1 MLGWPSWCINRDTI
15 FVAAN
20 IFISFIGAGVL
31 GLPYAFKKAG
41 LMEGFLVLTF
51 VAAGSVKAMLLLI
64 ECKYKCLSVLAPG
77 LSNVKVNS
85 GNEYTPVKTSDD
97 NHNSSDD
104 DDKHKKHNR
113 STSSTRSNSP
123 ALINAKDGITYS
135 DVAFSALSHGGRY
148 AVDFSLLAS
157 QIGFCCGYLIYITKT
172 LIYTFGRTTG
182 VWLTMLLPLLF
193 FLTLVPD
200 LGKMAKFSICAQ
212 ISNLLAFL
220 VVFWFDFE
228 HLHLFEAMATRR
240 EFNVDGLAS
249 FFSVAIYCYE
259 GAGMILSLEHSV
271 PERLKKAFTNMFVVT
286 LTAITLLYL
295 SFGWCGYLSF
305 GPETHDLITMNLD
318 PPENGGWGWAEF
330 IRYCLALA
338 LTFTYPVM
346 LFPVIKMLKP
356 RLENF
361 FGCSKDN
368 WWLPLG
374 IRLSIVT
381 LTGTVVVL
389 VPNFNSLMSLIGS
402 IFCTILAFIMPGLC
416 HFVLFRRELTKS
428 QMFMDLG
435 LAVVGVILAIVGTQ
449 DAVIKY
455 FEKYGADAHIPTGGT
470 GIEPHITQH
479 IAEAALPHTH

>member
-1 MLGWPSWCINRDTI
+1 MLGWPSWCINRDVI

-31 GLPYAFKKAG
+31 GLPYAFKEAG
-41 LMEGFLVLTF
+41 LMEGLLVLTF

-77 LSNVKVNS
+77 LSNVKVNA
-85 GNEYTPVKTSDD
+85 GKDYMPVKTSDD
-97 NHNSSDD
+97 HHSDDD
-104 DDKHKKHNR
+104 DDKHKKHNK

-123 ALINAKDGITYS
+123 ALINTKDGITYS
-135 DVAFSALSHGGRY
+135 DVAFSALNHAGRY
-148 AVDFSLLAS
+148 VVDSSLLAS

-172 LIYTFGRTTG
+172 MKESFGRTQG
-182 VWLTMLLPLLF
+182 FWLTVVLPLLF

-200 LGKMAKFSICAQ
+200 LGKMAKFSIMAQ
-212 ISNLLAFL
+212 ISNLLAFM

-240 EFNVDGLAS
+240 EFNVEGLAS

-271 PERLKKAFTNMFVVT
+271 PERLKKSFTKMFVFT

-305 GPETHDLITMNLD
+305 GPDTRDLITMNLD
-318 PPENGGWGWAEF
+318 PPEDGGWHWAEF
-330 IRYCLALA
+330 IRYCLAVA

-346 LFPVIKMLKP
+346 LFPVIKLLKP

-374 IRLSIVT
+374 IRFGIVT
-381 LTGTVVVL
+381 LTGTVVIL
-389 VPNFNSLMSLIGS
+389 VPDFNSLMSLIGS
-402 IFCTILAFIMPGLC
+402 VFCTILAFIMPGLC
-416 HFVLFRRELTKS
+416 HFMLFKEELSKS

-435 LAVVGVILAIVGTQ
+435 LAVVGIILAIVGTQ

-455 FEKYGADAHIPTGGT
+455 FDKPGDNSNISSGINSHIPVPPVPVT
-470 GIEPHITQH
+470 
-479 IAEAALPHTH
+479 TH